1 MKDISGIERAAFS
14 IDEAAHRLN
23 SCRDKIYGAINA
35 GKLRAKKDGR
45 RTIILASDL
54 EDYLANLPK
63 FEPKATA

>member
-1 MKDISGIERAAFS
+1 MKHSIHTDRAAFS
-14 IDEAAHRLN
+14 IDEAAHRSN